1 MPPVT
6 GDGETRSASPT
17 VQVER
22 RGRIQVITL
31 RREEKR
37 NAIDSTVTAGIDN
50 ALNEFEDDP
59 DLWCSVLTGGS
70 AVFSAGA
77 DLRTGPGEPTPRG
90 GIAGITHRVRTKPLI
105 AAVEGWALG
114 GGLELVLCCDLV
126 VASRAARFG
135 LPEPKRGLLA
145 AFGGVFRIAQALP
158 PNVARELLLT
168 GHDLDAERAER
179 LGLVN
184 VLCEPGQ
191 ALDKATALAEEI
203 CANAPVAVRS
213 GLAVINAELARH
225 DAENWARSDEAR
237 ARVAAS
243 RDRIE
248 GLTAFAEKRT
258 PHWTGE

>member
-1 MPPVT
+1 MT
-6 GDGETRSASPT
+6 SPT
-17 VQVER
+17 VQVECH
-22 RGRIQVITL
+22 GRIQVIRL

-37 NAIDSTVTAGIDN
+37 NAIDRTVTAGIDG

-59 DLWCSVLTGGS
+59 DLWCAILTGGS

-90 GIAGITHRVRTKPLI
+90 GIAGITHRTRTKPLI

-126 VASRAARFG
+126 VASRSARFG

-145 AFGGVFRIAQALP
+145 SFGGVFRTAQALP
-158 PNVARELLLT
+158 LNVAREMLLT
-168 GHDLDAERAER
+168 GHDLDAGRAER
-179 LGLVN
+179 LGFVN

-191 ALDKATALAEEI
+191 ALDAALALAKEI
-203 CANAPVAVRS
+203 CDNAPLPVRS
-213 GLAVINAELARH
+213 ALAIINADVARH
-225 DAENWARSDEAR
+225 DPENWGRSDEAQ

-243 RDRIE
+243 QDRIE
-248 GLTAFAEKRT
+248 GLTAFAEKRA
-258 PHWTGE
+258 PNWAGE